1 MLLQLM
7 QAHPCHIKYMAME
20 RLDQSCQPAEH
31 MTSYWK
37 DRFSL
42 KMHFIAPIVVYHN
55 LCRKTIS
62 LLSLLLDLCFSSCFS
77 LPFKNCNICAL
88 HFMFQD
94 YNTSSINF
102 RKHYFIYMHSE
113 FENVKLCFRLL
124 SRVVYLFIFLDISHL
139 YLIVFSFLLIK
150 KKEAA

>member
-1 MLLQLM
+1 MLCSFSSQNVFWSTSPNGLKFKFLNYLCVVVNQLYNFFLGINMKMSRSLMLLQLM

-88 HFMFQD
+88 HFMF
-94 YNTSSINF
+94 
-102 RKHYFIYMHSE
+102 
-113 FENVKLCFRLL
+113 
-124 SRVVYLFIFLDISHL
+124 
-139 YLIVFSFLLIK
+139 
-150 KKEAA
+150 